1 MLALPARALGLT
13 APQVFML
20 LAPLMAFLT
29 TLALFWL
36 LTILTGDERLA
47 SVGALIVLCFG
58 TLAAGQ
64 GAGRLLLGWRTWYD
78 YFPFLRRYQP
88 APTFPLFFLFC
99 ACACRALTRDL
110 RCARRYATL
119 AGLLFA
125 LLIFSYFYLWTA
137 AAAWLACLVTL
148 WLVARRTNVREL
160 TQRLAPFV
168 TLALAALVPYG
179 LLMARRVAS
188 TDQVLMMELTRAPDL
203 LRVPELIGA
212 IVLLALIIGVQRKHF
227 AWRDQLVLWAASFA
241 LLPFVV
247 FNQQLLTGRS
257 LQPLHYEQFIAN
269 YAALVAVALT
279 VSLLRRGRARIKP
292 HLLRIVALIACSWGL
307 IEVGFTTQAFSGYN
321 REHDTVVPI
330 AQRIKQSPTITDPS
344 SPLPTMVFTTSIPL
358 ANNLPTYAQP
368 ILWGTHV
375 P

>member
-1 MLALPARALGLT
+1 EDKKMHMRLGLWAALAVTCIALYPQARFCYERGRAWQGTYAVVQADEPVYAAYLNALIEGRPRRNNPLNNLDTEPDGRPLAESYFSIQFVPAYMLALPARALGLT

-64 GAGRLLLGWRTWYD
+64 GAGRLLIGFRTWYD

-99 ACACRALTRDL
+99 ACVWRALTCNL

-125 LLIFSYFYLWTA
+125 LLVFSYFYLWTA
-137 AAAWLACLVTL
+137 AAAWLACLLIL
-148 WLVARRTNVREL
+148 WLIARRTSVREL
-160 TQRLAPFV
+160 TTRLAPII

-179 LLMARRVAS
+179 LLM
-188 TDQVLMMELTRAPDL
+188 
-203 LRVPELIGA
+203 
-212 IVLLALIIGVQRKHF
+212 
-227 AWRDQLVLWAASFA
+227 
-241 LLPFVV
+241 
-247 FNQQLLTGRS
+247 
-257 LQPLHYEQFIAN
+257 
-269 YAALVAVALT
+269 
-279 VSLLRRGRARIKP
+279 
-292 HLLRIVALIACSWGL
+292 
-307 IEVGFTTQAFSGYN
+307 
-321 REHDTVVPI
+321 
-330 AQRIKQSPTITDPS
+330 
-344 SPLPTMVFTTSIPL
+344 
-358 ANNLPTYAQP
+358 
-368 ILWGTHV
+368 
-375 P
+375 